1 VTTVKKR
8 LNSLKLIVSTR
19 TVTRSASSWAVYKT
33 EKDPSSITE
42 KLDLIGKLSK
52 ISGKINE
59 VVIHCPTDF
68 RTKEG
73 AAEVLES
80 LNKNNLQP
88 VTVMAD
94 LHIPRKRGVLNHRLM
109 YGTLTSP
116 YAEVRVA
123 SVNQV
128 ISTMQLMREIK
139 CRQLGL
145 WIPDGMDSP
154 GEKNS
159 IDMLEAILNGLRQI
173 GLKIRKS
180 ENMLLG
186 FSPYNPTYCSTAVP
200 DWGTAAWLCKEA
212 GQNSKVILDNA
223 SLLPGESLETVT
235 TSLFH
240 QKMLGRIRLS
250 DNKLGMGALPA
261 GSLDSSSLFRF
272 FLNLLNAESA
282 GLCSLEDLSIELK
295 VENRIGSIEENVL
308 TAIENTQHALARAAL
323 VDLNELKDLQ
333 AKPDITA
340 ANKVLRDAFVTDVRP
355 VVKKWRKDNKL
366 PQDPFA
372 EL

>member
-1 VTTVKKR
+1 MTTVKKR
-8 LNSLKLIVSTR
+8 LSSLKLIVSTR
-19 TVTRSASSWAVYKT
+19 TVTRSASSWASYKT
-33 EKDPSSITE
+33 ENDPSSISE

-52 ISGKINE
+52 ISGKMNE
-59 VVIHCPTDF
+59 VVFHCPTDF

-73 AAEVLES
+73 AVEVLES
-80 LNKNNLQP
+80 LNKYNLQP

-94 LHIPRKRGVLNHRLM
+94 LHVPRKRGVLNHRLM

-159 IDMLEAILNGLRQI
+159 IDMLEAILKGLRQI

-323 VDLNELKDLQ
+323 VDLNDLKNLQ
-333 AKPDITA
+333 AKPDVSA

-366 PQDPFA
+366 PEDPFA